1 MSLLSLQG
9 SVELGIIYAIMALGV
24 FISFRT
30 LDIPD
35 LTVDSSFTLGA
46 AFSAILCTG
55 GQPLAGIGAAFAA
68 GCVAGSITALLHT
81 KLKIQP
87 LLAGILVML
96 GLYSINL
103 KVMGNKANIPLLNK
117 TTVFNMFETM
127 LENSKAAEY
136 SHLIL
141 PAVILLIILIML
153 FLFLKTKF
161 GFVLRATG
169 DNDQMVRALGVNT
182 DFTILIGL
190 ALANG
195 LVAMSGAL
203 IAQYQSFADISMGIG
218 MVIIGLASVI
228 IGEVIFGSRPL
239 LRRLIAV
246 ILGAILYRLIIA
258 FALEMGMP
266 PTDLKLVSAVI
277 VALAMAMPVIKGHMI
292 SLKKK
297 IMPVLTRYLMLLK
310 KRRTGNRQGGQA

>member
-1 MSLLSLQG
+1 MITLLSLQG

-46 AFSAILCTG
+46 AFSAVLCTS

-68 GCVAGSITALLHT
+68 GCVAGSVTALLHT

-117 TTVFNMFETM
+117 TTVFSMFENIIEKT
-127 LENSKAAEY
+127 KAADY
-136 SHLIL
+136 AQLIL
-141 PAVILLIILIML
+141 PSLILFIVLILL

-195 LVAMSGAL
+195 LVSLSGAL

-228 IGEVIFGSRPL
+228 IGEVIFGTRSL
-239 LRRLIAV
+239 LQRLTAV
-246 ILGAILYRLIIA
+246 LLGAILYRLIIA
-258 FALEMGMP
+258 IALEMGMP
-266 PTDLKLVSAVI
+266 PTDLKLISAII

-292 SLKKK
+292 SF
-297 IMPVLTRYLMLLK
+297 K
-310 KRRTGNRQGGQA
+310 KRITLNRGGQA